1 MEKHIVSSYDDD
13 LNLLRS
19 SILNMMGLV
28 KDLVSIANFAI
39 DNPKKSYAQLA
50 DSTDSKINHFDE
62 TVEQLAVDLLALR
75 QPMAVDLR
83 HVISALRL
91 AVILERM
98 GDLAKKISH
107 RIEYLPITPDAE
119 LMKIIQK
126 TLSELERLIED
137 SCKAY
142 DDLND
147 KLAIRLSEQ
156 DHIIDGYYT
165 KMMLILEA
173 EIEAK
178 PEQAESLMRLIL
190 IARNLE
196 RIGDYINKIAK
207 IIIFIAT
214 GKKPKHK

>member
-19 SILNMMGLV
+19 SVVNMMGLV

-39 DNPKKSYAQLA
+39 DNPKKSYVQLA

-62 TVEQLAVDLLALR
+62 MVEQLTVDLLALR

-98 GDLAKKISH
+98 GDLAKKVSH
-107 RIEYLPITPDAE
+107 RIEYLPITPNPE
-119 LMKIIQK
+119 LMQIIQK
-126 TLSELERLIED
+126 TLSELERLIEE

-142 DDLND
+142 DVLSE
-147 KLAIRLSEQ
+147 KSAIRLSEQ
-156 DHIIDGYYT
+156 EHIIDGYYA

-173 EIEAK
+173 EIKAK
-178 PEQAESLMRLIL
+178 PEQSESLMRLIL

-196 RIGDYINKIAK
+196 RIGDYISKIAK
-207 IIIFIAT
+207 IIIFIST